1 MLLSD
6 AIAGFLMFTRAEG
19 FSEGTVKLY
28 RFNLDILLRKLG
40 DREMNKITETDLRG
54 FFVYLREVYHKEKG
68 HPDKPLAGAT
78 LRNFWKA
85 IRSLFEWSKEEHLV
99 KERPDI
105 SIKMPGNNPKIIMPL
120 EEHEVKALLSNAEM
134 SREVDGQGKRT
145 NYRFKR
151 HTGARDVALLILLLD
166 TGIRAGEASRLNI
179 ADVDLAEGQIY
190 IRPFGNS
197 GIKTKSRVIP
207 VGKATS
213 RALWK
218 YKTTLED
225 QEPNDPFFVT
235 MTGRRM
241 NQGAMLMLVR
251 SLGDKAG
258 VKNCHPHRLRH
269 TFAIQYLRN
278 GGDIFTLKNIL
289 GHNSLDMVEHYL
301 QLAQS
306 DTTSAHRKASPADR
320 WHL

>member
-28 RFNLDILLRKLG
+28 TFNLAILLRHLG
-40 DREMNKITETDLRG
+40 DREIEKVTETDLRG

-68 HPDKPLAGAT
+68 HEDKPLAGAT
-78 LRNFWKA
+78 LRNYWKA
-85 IRSLFEWSKEEHLV
+85 IRSLLEWGKEEHLV

-105 SIKMPGNNPKIIMPL
+105 SIKMPGNNPKIIQPL
-120 EEHEVKALLSNAEM
+120 EENEVKALLSNAVK
-134 SREVDGQGKRT
+134 SRIVDGQGKRT
-145 NYRFKR
+145 SYQFKR
-151 HTGARDVALLILLLD
+151 HTGTRDVALLILLLD

-179 ADVDLAEGQIY
+179 EDVDLAEGQIY

-207 VGKATS
+207 IGKATS
-213 RALWK
+213 MALWK
-218 YKTTLED
+218 HKVTLED
-225 QEPNDPFFVT
+225 EEPNDPFFVT
-235 MTGRRM
+235 MRGRRM
-241 NQGAMLMLVR
+241 RQGAMLLMIK